1 MTSGVYERS
10 FEADGVL
17 YHHILDPHTGFPAQ
31 TDLVSVSVIARQSL
45 DADGLSTA
53 LAIMGLD
60 RARAFVEAREGVEA
74 VFVTTS
80 GEVYATSGVS
90 RLP

>member
-1 MTSGVYERS
+1 M
-10 FEADGVL
+10 
-17 YHHILDPHTGFPAQ
+17 
-31 TDLVSVSVIARQSL
+31 SVSVIARQSL

-74 VFVTTS
+74 VFVTAS